1 MIRII
6 LVNLLF
12 LLLPLIIYFAYVLL
26 RQSVG
31 AQDGIITNAP
41 IFWLLA
47 AGVGLMLIAIVTL
60 GRWEGGG
67 TWENLCSAAIQR
79 RRCHSRPLRIIR
91 GEGSFR

>member
-26 RQSVG
+26 RQSG
-31 AQDGIITNAP
+31 EPEHGIVTNAP

-47 AGVGLMLIAIVTL
+47 GGVGLMLIAIVTL
-60 GRWEGGG
+60 GRWEGGEPG
-67 TWENLCSAAIQR
+67 KTYVPPQFKDGVVIPGHYE
-79 RRCHSRPLRIIR
+79 
-91 GEGSFR
+91 

>member
-26 RQSVG
+26 RQSPESN
-31 AQDGIITNAP
+31 DGILTNAP

-47 AGVGLMLIAIVTL
+47 AGVGLMLIAIVIL
-60 GRWEGGG
+60 GRWEGGKPG
-67 TWENLCSAAIQR
+67 KTYVPPVYRDGVVIPGHYE
-79 RRCHSRPLRIIR
+79 
-91 GEGSFR
+91 

>member
-26 RQSVG
+26 RQPSESNE
-31 AQDGIITNAP
+31 GILTNAP

-47 AGVGLMLIAIVTL
+47 IGVALMLMAIVIL
-60 GRWEGGG
+60 GRWEGGEPG
-67 TWENLCSAAIQR
+67 KTYVPPQFKDGVVVPGHYE
-79 RRCHSRPLRIIR
+79 
-91 GEGSFR
+91 

>member
-26 RQSVG
+26 RQG
-31 AQDGIITNAP
+31 AGPDDGILTNAP

-47 AGVGLMLIAIVTL
+47 AGVGLMLAAIVIL
-60 GRWEGGG
+60 GRWEGGEPG
-67 TWENLCSAAIQR
+67 KTYVPPQ
-79 RRCHSRPLRIIR
+79 
-91 GEGSFR
+91 FRDGVVVPGHYE

>member
-26 RQSVG
+26 RQSPEHNN
-31 AQDGIITNAP
+31 DGILTNAP

-47 AGVGLMLIAIVTL
+47 VGVALMLMAIVIL
-60 GRWEGGG
+60 GRWEGGEPG
-67 TWENLCSAAIQR
+67 KTYVPPQFKDGVVIPGHYE
-79 RRCHSRPLRIIR
+79 
-91 GEGSFR
+91 

>member
-26 RQSVG
+26 RQRG
-31 AQDGIITNAP
+31 DPDEGIVTNAP

-47 AGVGLMLIAIVTL
+47 VGVGLMLIAIVVL
-60 GRWEGGG
+60 GQWEGGTPG
-67 TWENLCSAAIQR
+67 KTYVPPQFKDGVVIPGHDE
-79 RRCHSRPLRIIR
+79 
-91 GEGSFR
+91 

>member
-26 RQSVG
+26 RQG
-31 AQDGIITNAP
+31 AEPDDGILTNAP

-47 AGVGLMLIAIVTL
+47 AGVGLMLMAIVIL
-60 GRWEGGG
+60 GRWEGGEPG
-67 TWENLCSAAIQR
+67 KTYVPPQ
-79 RRCHSRPLRIIR
+79 
-91 GEGSFR
+91 FRDGVVIPGHYE